1 MAVNPGIEWLADN
14 WSWFLENH
22 QRAMTF
28 LQRGVKLAN
37 QKIANALLEPF
48 PPQFAFLEGKLRII
62 AGQIT
67 YLETAVIELA
77 KQTPA
82 MVGNPPQL
90 YVAATKWEDDVHGLM
105 GKLSVG
111 EEVLKALPQGDAGQR
126 WNDNA
131 AQLYAAASR
140 SHQKTIDGMNEC
152 HSAISGALT
161 QTALAN
167 AQILP
172 AVVIALV
179 TADLAV
185 AGTILALDGGI
196 PGIIGGAGLIAT
208 ALGIAISAIAAVIFA
223 AIAYLTGIASAAGAL
238 TQQLNEVPDS
248 WPRPQYTDFYGKVYQ

>member
-28 LQRGVKLAN
+28 LQRGVKLTN
-37 QKIANALLEPF
+37 QKLTDAFARPLPPNIQAYLRVIAGHITLLETS
-48 PPQFAFLEGKLRII
+48 L
-62 AGQIT
+62 
-67 YLETAVIELA
+67 IEIA

-105 GKLSVG
+105 GGLSVG
-111 EEVLKALPQGDAGQR
+111 EESLKALPQGDAGQR

-140 SHQKTIDGMNEC
+140 SHQKVIDGMNEC

-172 AVVIALV
+172 AVVVALV
-179 TADLAV
+179 TADLAI
-185 AGTILALDGGI
+185 AGAVLALDGGI
-196 PGIIGGAGLIAT
+196 PGIVAGAGLIAT
-208 ALGIAISAIAAVIFA
+208 ALGIAISAIAAIIFA
-223 AIAYLTGIASAAGAL
+223 AIAYLSGIASASGAL
-238 TQQLNEVPDS
+238 VQQLHDVPAT
-248 WPRPQYTDFYGKVYQ
+248 WPSPQYTDFYGKVYQ